1 MGNPSQYVLYVRNY
15 RPQPD
20 PVHRE
25 PATWETWRKP
35 SVNLP
40 AHPTRITVYA
50 ASVNGAFTKANSHL
64 TLLHARRAWQ
74 HPDSLPPI
82 AADVIYAAA
91 RRRIQALTPSERET
105 ERKHLARKES
115 GHPLE
120 SSALHDVM
128 RELGELP

>member
-1 MGNPSQYVLYVRNY
+1 MGNPSQYVLHVRDY
-15 RPQPD
+15 LPQPD

-35 SVNLP
+35 SVDAP

-50 ASVNGAFTKANSHL
+50 
-64 TLLHARRAWQ
+64 LLHARRAWQ
-74 HPDSLPPI
+74 HPDSLPPT

-105 ERKHLARKES
+105 ERKHLARNES